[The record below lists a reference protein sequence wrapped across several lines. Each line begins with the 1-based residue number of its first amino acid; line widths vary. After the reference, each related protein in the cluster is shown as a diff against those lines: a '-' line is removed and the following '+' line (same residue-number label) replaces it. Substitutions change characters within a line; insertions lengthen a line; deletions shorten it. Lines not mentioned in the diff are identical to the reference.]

1 MDQNVSKSR
10 LILSC
15 MLVIYCNSSA
25 RSETITPLAIIPEHT
40 AITRYEGTRTCV
52 QCHEVEALEMIT
64 SAHYQWTGMAPY
76 VTNVQ
81 GKVGKGDREFNT
93 YCGTVITS
101 RRIACWSCH
110 AGLGKTPT
118 GELNMEQINNIDCL
132 MCHSQMYK
140 RKAVPPYPS
149 ADINLDRYVNVSDL
163 ALLSLEWLKSGC
175 TPMTGCNNTDLAG
188 GGSINLLDFQILA
201 MEWLTCTD
209 PAGSCLFQWTETLTY
224 LDYQGISHSWTL
236 PAENE
241 NGDFQYGPDE
251 AAMAIDIVQAARTVH
266 LPTRETCLRCHA
278 YAAGTDCGKRGDLGT
293 ASVSPPVEVDI
304 HMSEQ
309 GLNFSCQRCHN
320 SVEHKILG
328 RGLDIRPSER
338 MEIMTCLSGGCHSSA
353 PHKNSRLDTHTSRV
367 ACQTCHIPTFAK
379 LNSTEVE
386 RDWTHPNWAQ
396 GLFGG
401 QGGYK
406 PEEIRDMLLI
416 PAYQWYDGT
425 SRVYVLGEVATL
437 NANGQYEF
445 GVPNG
450 DVASPGAQLYPMKE
464 HISNSARHDATGVII
479 PHSTS
484 EFFFTGDFSRAVQ
497 KGMELS
503 GMQGSW
509 TLVQIHTF
517 QTINHGVEPTYNALK
532 CGQCHESYSGG
543 PERMNLQAL
552 GYVLKGNAS
561 VVCTQCHDP
570 KENKPFDTIHNKHV
584 SDKKYDCS
592 WCHTFSRPE
601 RNLTMP

>member
-1 MDQNVSKSR
+1 MDQCASKSR
-10 LILSC
+10 LVLSC
-15 MLVIYCNSSA
+15 MLVVYCSFSA
-25 RSETITPLAIIPEHT
+25 RSETVTPLAIIPEHT

-149 ADINLDRYVNVSDL
+149 ADINLDRYVNVNDL

-224 LDYQGISHSWTL
+224 LDYRGISHSWTL
-236 PAENE
+236 PVEDE

-251 AAMAIDIVQAARTVH
+251 AAMVIDIVQAAQTVH

-353 PHKNSRLDTHTSRV
+353 PHSNSRLDTHTSRV

-445 GVPNG
+445 GAPNG

-484 EFFFTGDFSRAVQ
+484 EFFFTGDFSRAVE

-570 KENKPFDTIHNKHV
+570 EESKPFDTIHKKHV